1 MSVSSGA
8 AATAAAQTL
17 ARAQEHNAALL
28 GAAFD
33 AARIRYA
40 SVDPKGDPR
49 FFAGLAFTSPDGT
62 TPVVTMDIKKSASD
76 IPQHTHDQVARG
88 LAAFADALRLCPD
101 VTESPGYLAVA
112 RFGTGTGSAGARVPG
127 VAVTYDQ
134 QSDVPT
140 TVFFP
145 IAGTAGRAE
154 LAERIY
160 SSAPL
165 FAEPGFATPKRRGAT
180 DEERAEYVRRMSLA
194 PDGKA
199 ATTKRARRTLA
210 L

>member
-1 MSVSSGA
+1 
-8 AATAAAQTL
+8 
-17 ARAQEHNAALL
+17 
-28 GAAFD
+28 
-33 AARIRYA
+33 
-40 SVDPKGDPR
+40 
-49 FFAGLAFTSPDGT
+49 
-62 TPVVTMDIKKSASD
+62 MDIKKSASD
-76 IPQHTHDQVARG
+76 IPRHTHDEVARG

-112 RFGTGTGSAGARVPG
+112 RFGIDSAGARVPG
-127 VAVTYDQ
+127 VALTYDQ

-145 IAGTAGRAE
+145 IADLAPRAE

-165 FAEPGFATPKRRGAT
+165 FGEPGFATPVRRGAT

-194 PDGKA
+194 PDGKG
-199 ATTKRARRTLA
+199 ATTAKRARRTLT